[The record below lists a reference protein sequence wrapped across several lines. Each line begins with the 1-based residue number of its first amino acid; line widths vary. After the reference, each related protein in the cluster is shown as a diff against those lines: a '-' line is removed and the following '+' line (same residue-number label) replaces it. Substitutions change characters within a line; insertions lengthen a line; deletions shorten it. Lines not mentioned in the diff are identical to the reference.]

1 MTLSNTEEYYSS
13 TYEEL
18 RSKMGKFINIIDNTN
33 IATIFLMSYISK
45 LVTSMQITV
54 VDSTYTADLMS
65 LYFFCAPSSVKSE
78 LDKLA
83 TTAKRI
89 NFLRQISNENL
100 NKLFLKVSNSLL
112 MFKTNNISN
121 HRKLTAHNDISLCF
135 IGTTYSVYQIS
146 LDEQLVPEINK
157 ILLGNYSK
165 LSTSKMPLD
174 NIAAIDTLIRNKSS
188 AVEFAIHIIE
198 QTLDVTILSDNEEV
212 YPKPDFSSYS
222 KEILFY

>member
-1 MTLSNTEEYYSS
+1 
-13 TYEEL
+13 
-18 RSKMGKFINIIDNTN
+18 
-33 IATIFLMSYISK
+33 
-45 LVTSMQITV
+45 
-54 VDSTYTADLMS
+54 
-65 LYFFCAPSSVKSE
+65 
-78 LDKLA
+78 
-83 TTAKRI
+83 
-89 NFLRQISNENL
+89 
-100 NKLFLKVSNSLL
+100 

-188 AVEFAIHIIE
+188 ALEFAIHIIE
-198 QTLDVTILSDNEEV
+198 QTLDVTILFDNEEV

>member
-1 MTLSNTEEYYSS
+1 MTLFNTEEYYSS

-18 RSKMGKFINIIDNTN
+18 TSKMGKFINIINNTN

-54 VDSTYTADLMS
+54 VDNTYTADLMS

-78 LDKLA
+78 LDKLS

-89 NFLRQISNENL
+89 NFLRQICNENL

-188 AVEFAIHIIE
+188 ALEFAIHIIE
-198 QTLDVTILSDNEEV
+198 QTLDVTILFDNEEV